1 MVMQGKFGQKMRY
14 GLRRARVA
22 IAPEDGNTD
31 SDHEDEEGEEGEEGV
46 IMLPLRAAQTDWY
59 TLAKL

>member
-14 GLRRARVA
+14 GLRRGRVA

-31 SDHEDEEGEEGEEGV
+31 SDHEGEEGEGGEGV

>member
-1 MVMQGKFGQKMRY
+1 MRY
-14 GLRRARVA
+14 GLRRGRVA

-31 SDHEDEEGEEGEEGV
+31 HEREEGEEGEGV

>member
-14 GLRRARVA
+14 GLRRGRVA
-22 IAPEDGNTD
+22 IAPEAGNTD
-31 SDHEDEEGEEGEEGV
+31 SDLEGEEGEGV